1 MASYRNSPV
10 WRKGKEL
17 ELNVKS
23 TQLSARRNL
32 ILQSVLD
39 IFHENGIHRLKGE
52 EILQLTQHA
61 MEKIMENGIWR
72 PNWALKTMGATV
84 DAERTSESYGGK
96 SWKNHCLPPLLST
109 AKPPE
114 TLLQPDISPGNCW
127 AFPRSQGHVVIR
139 LPEEI
144 QLTALTIWHIS
155 RAVSP
160 SGEVSSAPRE
170 FAVSGVDEA
179 GGETLLGLF
188 IYDVDGEIAQTFH
201 LQVWRVRAAGC
212 QWGRRKGLPDQ
223 PSRHPMAAQGAE
235 QSKAGFCSWQRE
247 LCDVPW
253 HKEASPLC
261 VGRRSPAKPS
271 AMSNWRCGATGE
283 MQNTP
288 ACIGWKFTATRK
300 RQQKFD
306 RRKT

>member
-1 MASYRNSPV
+1 MPAQLGREGVAQERRRRSPGLLLAVLSAAAFIWILAAWRNGILQAASAELLFLGNSPV

-201 LQVWRVRAAGC
+201 LQEEPRKAFGHVKLEVW
-212 QWGRRKGLPDQ
+212 
-223 PSRHPMAAQGAE
+223 
-235 QSKAGFCSWQRE
+235 
-247 LCDVPW
+247 
-253 HKEASPLC
+253 
-261 VGRRSPAKPS
+261 
-271 AMSNWRCGATGE
+271 SNWGNAEHTCVYRVEIHGNS
-283 MQNTP
+283 Q
-288 ACIGWKFTATRK
+288 KTAEI
-300 RQQKFD
+300 
-306 RRKT
+306 